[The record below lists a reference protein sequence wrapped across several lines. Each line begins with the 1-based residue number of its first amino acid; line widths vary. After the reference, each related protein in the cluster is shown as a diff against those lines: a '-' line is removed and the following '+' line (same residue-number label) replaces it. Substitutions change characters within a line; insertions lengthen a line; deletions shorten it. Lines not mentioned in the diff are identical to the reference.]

1 MDFFS
6 SHKTD
11 YEMTLSKKNDC
22 SKYLHDN
29 KWIKTHSL
37 PPVNV
42 LFKHTGSEKDKWN
55 THYTNAWWINVDI
68 NSSKN
73 TLYVKEDCSA
83 P

>member
-1 MDFFS
+1 M
-6 SHKTD
+6 KWL
-11 YEMTLSKKNDC
+11 YPKNYN
-22 SKYLHDN
+22 STYLHDN

-55 THYTNAWWINVDI
+55 THYANAWWKNVDI